1 MNAVV
6 VAGGELLLFARVRA
20 AVAAADLVIAAD
32 SGARHLAAL
41 GRAADL
47 LIGDFDSFDPATVG
61 SGAEIASF
69 PRAKDQTDM
78 HLAVREALRRGAT
91 RVTLLAAMRG
101 PRLDHGAANLLLLSA
116 QEFAGIDLR
125 AIDGPDELRAV
136 RTAAEIEGE
145 PGDLV
150 TLLSLTRSAGSVSTV
165 GLRYPLHGATLY
177 RGDSRG
183 VSNVLEGRHGGVRL
197 RRGVLLLVHRAG
209 GDPNAIR

>member
-1 MNAVV
+1 MG
-6 VAGGELLLFARVRA
+6 GGELLLSERVRA

-47 LIGDFDSFDPATVG
+47 LIGDFDSFDPAFAG
-61 SGAEIASF
+61 EEAEIVRF
-69 PRAKDQTDM
+69 PTAKDQTDL
-78 HLAVREALRRGAT
+78 HLAVREAVRRGAT

-116 QEFAGIDLR
+116 QEFAKIDLR
-125 AIDGPDELRAV
+125 ALDGPDELRAV
-136 RTAAEIEGE
+136 RDAAAIDGA

-150 TLLSLTRSAGSVSTV
+150 TLLVLTQRATGVSTE
-165 GLRYPLHGATLY
+165 GLAYPLHEATLY